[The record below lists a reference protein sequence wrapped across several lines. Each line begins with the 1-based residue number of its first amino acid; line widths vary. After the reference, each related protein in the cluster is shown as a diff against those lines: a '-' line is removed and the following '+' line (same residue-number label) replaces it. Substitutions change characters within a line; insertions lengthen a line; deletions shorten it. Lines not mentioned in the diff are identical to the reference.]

1 MSNTFNH
8 SSARA
13 MIENKRKRRSRNKTI
28 LVIGIVIGL
37 VVLVGGI
44 VRLFELTQPGKVK
57 AEFNSEDIVQDQ
69 PFLAV
74 HEMVAFDPNSIP
86 FLPEDGP
93 QPKIAFS
100 EIDYDFG
107 VIGLRDVVSKAFIIA
122 NTGDAPLTISR
133 AYTTCG
139 CTTVEISSRVIPPGK
154 AVTANLIFDAGY
166 HETGGQTVRRGLILE
181 TNDPKFPR
189 SEIWTRATV
198 RTTP

>member
-1 MSNTFNH
+1 
-8 SSARA
+8 
-13 MIENKRKRRSRNKTI
+13 MIKNKRRRRTRNKAIT
-28 LVIGIVIGL
+28 VISIVL
-37 VVLVGGI
+37 ALAVLVGGI
-44 VRLFELTQPGKVK
+44 MRLLELSRPGKVT
-57 AEFNSEDIVQDQ
+57 ADFNSEDIVRDQ

-74 HEMVAFDPNSIP
+74 HEMVTFDPNSIP

-100 EIDYDFG
+100 ENEYNFG
-107 VIGLRDVVSKAFIIA
+107 NIGLRDVVSKAFIIA
-122 NTGDAPLTISR
+122 NRGDAPLTISK

-139 CTTVEISSRVIPPGK
+139 CTTVEISASVIPPGK

-198 RTTP
+198 KATP

>member
-1 MSNTFNH
+1 MSNTINH

-13 MIENKRKRRSRNKTI
+13 MIKNKRRRSTRNKAIT
-28 LVIGIVIGL
+28 VIGIVL
-37 VVLVGGI
+37 VLAVLVGGI
-44 VRLFELTQPGKVK
+44 VRLLELTRPGKVTVD
-57 AEFNSEDIVQDQ
+57 FNSEDIVRDQ

-74 HEMVAFDPNSIP
+74 HEMVAFDPNTIP

-100 EIDYDFG
+100 ENEHNFG

-122 NTGDAPLTISR
+122 NRGDAPLTISK

-139 CTTVEISSRVIPPGK
+139 CTTVEISARVIPPGK